1 MREVYLFAVREI
13 REKARSRGFLLTT
26 VALPL
31 VVILFGL
38 VTEGLGTG
46 PPEGVE
52 IPSGVD
58 EFGESIGYV
67 DRADLIS
74 EIPEGLDAARIREFG
89 SVDAAQ
95 AAVQAGEIAAFYLIP
110 PDYRETGR
118 VSRYSER
125 LESNPSDRD
134 DLEWLLVSNLLPDL
148 DRAARMRARYPFNAQ
163 SLRSVTVSESGTQGA
178 SSDSIVPFFVGL
190 IIMMPLF
197 TSGGYLF
204 QSLQQEKGSRV
215 LEILLAS
222 IRPWQLLGGK
232 VLGYGGLILLQYLI
246 WGVLGGI
253 AALVAGSQILGM
265 LASIRPWQLL
275 GGKVLGYGG
284 LILLQYLIWGVLGGI
299 AALVAG
305 SHILG
310 MLASVDLAGAELV
323 WILPYALGGFLL
335 YAGVMSGIGALAED
349 MESSRVWVFLITL
362 PMLLPFYLG
371 STIAQAPGGPLAVAL
386 SLVPFSAPVA
396 MMLRLTSTAV
406 PTWEILLSLGLL
418 LITGV
423 GAVALMARIFR
434 AQVLLSGGG
443 LSLSKLWRAVT
454 EAG

>member
-253 AALVAGSQILGM
+253 AALVAGS
-265 LASIRPWQLL
+265 
-275 GGKVLGYGG
+275 
-284 LILLQYLIWGVLGGI
+284 
-299 AALVAG
+299 
-305 SHILG
+305 HILG